1 MRALVTGGGG
11 FLGGAIVRRLVDR
24 SWTVRALQRGSYDR
38 LEALG
43 VEQIRGD
50 IADSTV
56 VDHAVAGCD
65 IVFHVAA
72 RVEMWGPIEPFYRT
86 NVVGTENV
94 LAAMRR
100 HGVRRLV
107 FTSSPSVVHSRDGL
121 EGVDESVPYPDHYG
135 AAYPETKAM
144 AEMTV
149 LATNGPDLATVALRP
164 HLIWGPEDTNLVP
177 QLLARARAGEL
188 RFVGDGSNLV
198 DTIYIDN
205 AADVHLLAAD
215 RLEPG
220 AACAGKAYFVS
231 NGDPWPLKKIVNGI
245 LEAGGLPPEER
256 GVSLRLALIAGALFE
271 AAHRLFRSQ
280 TGPRMT
286 PFIARNFATPHWFDI
301 SAARRDLGYEPEV
314 SIEEGLRRLSVWLMA
329 AGGSQDALSPSLS
342 VSQSLSND

>member
-1 MRALVTGGGG
+1 MTPDSIVSDFDAQLSPAERALLDRARDFSRRVVAPHARQWDLERRHPTEALVAACDERLAAVELAPE
-11 FLGGAIVRRLVDR
+11 FGGA
-24 SWTVRALQRGSYDR
+24 
-38 LEALG
+38 
-43 VEQIRGD
+43 
-50 IADSTV
+50 
-56 VDHAVAGCD
+56 
-65 IVFHVAA
+65 
-72 RVEMWGPIEPFYRT
+72 
-86 NVVGTENV
+86 
-94 LAAMRR
+94 
-100 HGVRRLV
+100 
-107 FTSSPSVVHSRDGL
+107 GL
-121 EGVDESVPYPDHYG
+121 RFS
-135 AAYPETKAM
+135 AK
-144 AEMTV
+144 MTV

-164 HLIWGPEDTNLVP
+164 HLIWGPGDTNLVP

-205 AADVHLLAAD
+205 AADAHLLAAD

-220 AACAGKAYFVS
+220 AACAGKAHFVS
-231 NGDPWPLKKIVNGI
+231 NGDPWPLKKNVNGI
-245 LEAGGLPPEER
+245 LEAGGLPPQER

-271 AAHRLFRSQ
+271 AAHRLIPSQ
-280 TGPRMT
+280 SGPRMT

>member
-1 MRALVTGGGG
+1 MGGATARVMRALVTGGGG

-24 SWTVRALQRGSYDR
+24 DWMVRTLQRGSYDR

-56 VDHAVAGCD
+56 VDRAVAGCD
-65 IVFHVAA
+65 TVFHVAA
-72 RVEMWGPIEPFYRT
+72 RVEMWGPFEPFYRT

-100 HGVRRLV
+100 HGARRLV

-121 EGVDESVPYPDHYG
+121 EGVDESVPYPDHFG

-149 LATNGPDLATVALRP
+149 LASNGPDLATLALRP
-164 HLIWGPEDTNLVP
+164 HLIWGPGDTNLVP
-177 QLLARARAGEL
+177 QLISRARAGEL
-188 RFVGDGSNLV
+188 RFVGGGSNLV
-198 DTIYIDN
+198 DTVYIDN
-205 AADVHLLAAD
+205 AADAHLLAAD

-220 AACAGKAYFVS
+220 AACAGKAYFIS

-256 GVSLRLALIAGALFE
+256 SVSLRLALAAGAVFE
-271 AAHRLFRSQ
+271 AVHRLFPSQ

-314 SIEEGLRRLSVWLMA
+314 SIEEGLSRLRAWFEES
-329 AGGSQDALSPSLS
+329 G
-342 VSQSLSND
+342 

>member
-11 FLGGAIVRRLVDR
+11 FLGGALVRQLVNR
-24 SWTVRALQRGSYDR
+24 GWTVRTLQRGSYEG

-43 VEQIRGD
+43 VEQIHGD
-50 IADSTV
+50 IADSKV

-72 RVEMWGPIEPFYRT
+72 RVEMWGPIEPFLRT

-144 AEMTV
+144 AEMAV
-149 LATNGPDLATVALRP
+149 LAADGPELATVALRP
-164 HLIWGPEDTNLVP
+164 HLIWGPGDTNLVP
-177 QLLARARAGEL
+177 QLLSRARAGEL
-188 RFVGDGSNLV
+188 RFVGDGLNLV
-198 DTIYIDN
+198 DTVYIDN
-205 AADVHLLAAD
+205 AADAHLLAAD
-215 RLEPG
+215 NLEPG
-220 AACAGKAYFVS
+220 AACSGKAYFIS
-231 NGDPWPLKKIVNGI
+231 NGDPWPLKEIVNGI

-256 GVSLRLALIAGALFE
+256 TVPLRAALVAGAMFE
-271 AAHRLFRSQ
+271 SLYRIFPTEA
-280 TGPRMT
+280 GPRMT
-286 PFIARNFATPHWFDI
+286 PFIARSFGTPHWFDI
-301 SAARRDLGYEPEV
+301 SAARRDLGYEPKV
-314 SIEEGLRRLSVWLMA
+314 SIEEGLSRLRAWFEES
-329 AGGSQDALSPSLS
+329 G
-342 VSQSLSND
+342 